1 MLLGNWSRGR
11 PADQHSSADR
21 VCRYFEV
28 IRVRLVVVDVNDNAP
43 TFSPQ
48 RVAVT
53 LSEQTPPKD
62 LFPLMPATDVD
73 SPANGVAGY
82 RLSVLA
88 STEPSPWFDVRVTN
102 VSRSTS
108 TPAAELRLVLRQPL
122 DRETADQHHLRVLA
136 YDAGS
141 PSLTGTLYIDVTV
154 ADANDNAP
162 EFTRE
167 LYSTVLLETAPRG
180 TAVLAVSAVDRDAG
194 DNGRVSYRF
203 TARTQAA
210 HGHLFSVDESTGDVR
225 LSTDAR
231 RLERTEYVLGVVAED
246 GGQQA
251 SVTGVSVSVVI
262 VDVNEHAPVI
272 AVNAADVRS
281 RPIPSSYLI
290 SGLKALLFEAT

>member
-1 MLLGNWSRGR
+1 M
-11 PADQHSSADR
+11 
-21 VCRYFEV
+21 
-28 IRVRLVVVDVNDNAP
+28 RLVVVDVNDNAP